1 MSSKRKSQPTRLTDQ
16 LSTMFPTF
24 PHLKSAESEPL
35 DEMERLKAFQ
45 QECQQSLLLHLQQQQ
60 QLQQNL
66 SQLNKFM
73 EPGYPAAPQKSMQ
86 DTLKCLKSLQL
97 ARSLETDTSRYVYL
111 KSIFLKILEKSIS
124 PKKLAKTA
132 PIFCKQIGSQIKS
145 ILPWCL

>member
-111 KSIFLKILEKSIS
+111 KSFKNIATAK
-124 PKKLAKTA
+124 PLAHTR
-132 PIFCKQIGSQIKS
+132 
-145 ILPWCL
+145 